1 MYCLETKL
9 TQPPLTTEQLV
20 SIIVFVRHHGQQTVE
35 NVIFKCAKIKLTL
48 FKEEFKE
55 ELNFFDLGIFV
66 SLRLR

>member
-20 SIIVFVRHHGQQTVE
+20 TIIVFVRHHGQQTV
-35 NVIFKCAKIKLTL
+35 IFKCAQIKLTL

-55 ELNFFDLGIFV
+55 ELNFFDLCICV